1 MKLFNIIF
9 ALVALSVPGI
19 EKGYAQQSYSLANT
33 RYLDSVEQGIRNY
46 ICNDSLVYPAGYKK
60 NLLKKEIPVI
70 EVLNSFFDSTFEA
83 NQVNGKLKK
92 IRFGKTRFA
101 KVNKTETDIGLI
113 KVIHVI
119 INGPYLHADV
129 KLDCI
134 GNIVIRK
141 SILLNSNS
149 IGRCGLH
156 GNQITDFKMFKTFV
170 IPKLKFPISVRDYAD
185 IIATGFLQK
194 NLAKAA
200 EINKDYR
207 FNLPSDKAKK
217 DDWINNIL
225 YNQYNSDSACCYS
238 YYQPPEDFVALIRN
252 GQLALINDLLYSPNY
267 LYAVNAMEA
276 MIYLANENKLVINDS
291 IRTKMELLKQER
303 SVLTVQRTSDV
314 LGIMQGYN
322 ELKTTNQQVIQKY
335 RNGIPL

>member
-1 MKLFNIIF
+1 M
-9 ALVALSVPGI
+9 ALSVPGI
-19 EKGYAQQSYSLANT
+19 EKGYAQQSYSVANA
-33 RYLDSVEQGIRNY
+33 RYLDSVERVIKNY

-60 NLLKKEIPVI
+60 KLLEKETPVI

-83 NQVNGKLKK
+83 DQVSEKLKK
-92 IRFGKTRFA
+92 ISYAKIRYA
-101 KVNKTETDIGLI
+101 KVSKTETDIGLL
-113 KVIHVI
+113 KVIHII
-119 INGPYLHADV
+119 INGPYLHAEV

-141 SILLNSNS
+141 SILLRSQT

-156 GNQITDFKMFKTFV
+156 GNRITDFKLFKTFV
-170 IPKLKFPISVRDYAD
+170 LPKLQFLISVRNYSD
-185 IIATGFLQK
+185 IIATRFLQK
-194 NLAKAA
+194 YLVKAA
-200 EINKDYR
+200 EIYKNYR
-207 FNLPSDKAKK
+207 FNIPSDKGEK
-217 DDWINNIL
+217 DDWINKIL
-225 YNQYNSDSACCYS
+225 YNQYNSDSACCYT

-276 MIYLANENKLVINDS
+276 MIYLANENKLVINNS

-314 LGIMQGYN
+314 FGIMQGYN

-335 RNGIPL
+335 RNGIR